1 MNPAKNAKGSIGTLE
16 DIGGLVGGLV
26 GNVGITVV
34 GGKYPGYGFSEH
46 GMQGGSVSGIVV
58 VVGLSLVSGNVGIV
72 VGDAVVT
79 FSVLFHELPSPD
91 EEVEFVV
98 GKAVMTVG
106 SSEVMLA
113 QPPSVGVRH
122 STITI
127 HHFMAH
133 QIYTRYK

>member
-1 MNPAKNAKGSIGTLE
+1 
-16 DIGGLVGGLV
+16 
-26 GNVGITVV
+26 
-34 GGKYPGYGFSEH
+34 
-46 GMQGGSVSGIVV
+46 MQGGSSVVGMIV
-58 VVGLSLVSGNVGIV
+58 VVGLSLVSTAGIV

-91 EEVEFVV
+91 DEVEFVV

-106 SSEVMLA
+106 SSYVVLT

-122 STITI
+122 STITRI
-127 HHFMAH
+127 HVMVH